1 MLHYKFHQ
9 ATNNS
14 KDLLVLLHGFIS
26 DQSTFDEHIKTFTDE
41 INVLTIDLPG
51 HGLDQSSENHTWN
64 FEFICQ
70 SLDDTLTSFKS
81 SYRIFLHGYSMGGR
95 IALYYALHGTH
106 HLDGLI
112 LESSSPG
119 IAGEDDR
126 IERIQIDQARAK
138 VLEIAGLEIFVNDW
152 EKLPLFQSQYGL
164 STEIKQKIR
173 RMRLQQ
179 NPIQLAKALRDY
191 GTGHMPN
198 LWPEI
203 ANITVPTCII
213 VGSLD
218 EKFIKT
224 AYNMCDLIPETSLY
238 EVNGSGHTVHVEE
251 MTEFDKIVLGFIFME
266 EQND

>member
-9 ATNNS
+9 STKNS
-14 KDLLVLLHGFIS
+14 NDLIVLLHGFIS

-51 HGLDQSSENHTWN
+51 HGFDQSSETCTWN

-70 SLDDTLTSFKS
+70 LLDDTLALFK

-95 IALYYALHGTH
+95 IALYYALYGTC
-106 HLDGLI
+106 HLNGLI

-119 IAGEDDR
+119 IADEDDR

-152 EKLPLFQSQYGL
+152 EKLPLFQSQYNL
-164 STEIKQKIR
+164 NTETKRKIR
-173 RMRLQQ
+173 QMRLQQ
-179 NPIQLAKALRDY
+179 NPVRLAKALREY
-191 GTGHMPN
+191 GTGQMPN
-198 LWPEI
+198 LWPKISDI
-203 ANITVPTCII
+203 AVPTCII
-213 VGSLD
+213 VGSFD
-218 EKFIKT
+218 EKFIKIG
-224 AYNMCDLIPETSLY
+224 YHMCDLIPETSLY
-238 EVNGSGHTVHVEE
+238 EVSGSGHTVHVEE
-251 MTEFDKIVLGFIFME
+251 MTEFDKIVLGFIFKE